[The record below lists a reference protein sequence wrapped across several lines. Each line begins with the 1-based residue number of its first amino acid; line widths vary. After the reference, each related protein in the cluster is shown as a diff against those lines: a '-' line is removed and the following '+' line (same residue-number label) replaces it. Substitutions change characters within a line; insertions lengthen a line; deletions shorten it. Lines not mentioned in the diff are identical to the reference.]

1 MSEQFD
7 EVIKDAREKFPNFF
21 RLSIANFMDS
31 TNGYCDI
38 CKHKYIDVDDCI
50 EKNIILLK
58 RDNSLEKTNIISC
71 KECYENR

>member
-1 MSEQFD
+1 M
-7 EVIKDAREKFPNFF
+7 REKYPPMKSSMTSDKPIHEEFN
-21 RLSIANFMDS
+21 
-31 TNGYCDI
+31 
-38 CKHKYIDVDDCI
+38 VDDCI